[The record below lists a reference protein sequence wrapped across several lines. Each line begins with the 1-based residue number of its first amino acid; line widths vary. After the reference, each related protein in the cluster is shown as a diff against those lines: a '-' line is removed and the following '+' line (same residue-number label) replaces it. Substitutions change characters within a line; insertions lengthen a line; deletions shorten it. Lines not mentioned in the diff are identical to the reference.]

1 MKKTRRVAM
10 QGQRGAI
17 VTWFEGKYRTNA
29 ELAELSGDK
38 KLQARH
44 VYERLKRLGFPSEL
58 GKETAAIVM
67 APLSEPKQDLKPF
80 EFEGQWYS
88 ARKLERMFDVPASTL
103 AHKKA
108 ATGKTAYTRP
118 ELEAMSRANR
128 LSGPYSR
135 RKSNDVDLAG
145 IPCGDLARLSGQKNT
160 GAGRGEI
167 PNDEWIA
174 MAGRRKGS
182 LSASFALNLL
192 RDGVAR

>member
-1 MKKTRRVAM
+1 MNGTKRGAM

-17 VTWFEGKYRTNA
+17 VTWYLGRYRTNK

-38 KLQARH
+38 KLEPRH
-44 VYERLKRLGFPSEL
+44 VYERLKRLGFPREL
-58 GKETAAIVM
+58 DAESSVIVL

-80 EFEGQWYS
+80 EMDGRRYS
-88 ARKLERMFDVPASTL
+88 ARGLGRMFDVPASTL

-108 ATGKTAYTRP
+108 LTGKTVYTSA
-118 ELEAMSRANR
+118 ELEAMSRGNR
-128 LSGPYSR
+128 TSGPYSR
-135 RKSNDVDLAG
+135 RKRNDIDLGG
-145 IPCGDLARLSGQKNT
+145 IPCGDLAKLSGSKNT

-182 LSASFALNLL
+182 MSVSCYAQVPTTGML
-192 RDGVAR
+192 